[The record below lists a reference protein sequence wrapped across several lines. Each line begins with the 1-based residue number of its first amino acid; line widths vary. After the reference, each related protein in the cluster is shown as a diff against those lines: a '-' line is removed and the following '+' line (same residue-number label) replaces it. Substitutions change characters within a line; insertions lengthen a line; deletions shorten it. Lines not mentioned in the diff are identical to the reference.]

1 MRLSDLDL
9 QMASLDKQQNWVD
22 RLDDMQHKDLQDLH
36 QFIKDNGIQLTD
48 LDKRMIAGANDLNRE
63 VIARQLTTKLKSVY
77 AGFGKNYDAARQL
90 RLDMIKQQEVAQT
103 NSKLQKAADS
113 LESAYDD
120 FRVKYAERK
129 LT

>member
-9 QMASLDKQQNWVD
+9 QMASQGKQQDWVD

-36 QFIKDNGIQLTD
+36 QFIKDNGIQLSD

-77 AGFGKNYDAARQL
+77 AGFGEDYDAARQL
-90 RLDMIKQQEVAQT
+90 RLDMIKQKEVAQT